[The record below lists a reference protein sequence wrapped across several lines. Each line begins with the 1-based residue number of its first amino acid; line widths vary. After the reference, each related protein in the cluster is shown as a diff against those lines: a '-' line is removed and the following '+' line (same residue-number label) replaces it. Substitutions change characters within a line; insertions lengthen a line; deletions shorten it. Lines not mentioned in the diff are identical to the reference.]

1 MEKNKKLIAENMAK
15 NNMSTKQ
22 LQEINNL
29 ENGIKNAKNPNEFRL
44 LLHTINENI
53 NYDAKY
59 GITVAKELYKKVIA
73 KVTTPTFRDTNRFGL
88 TDGGYNGGGVTCD
101 VLTFLASSAS
111 DEHKINDK
119 VWAREIYTMAESYA
133 KTTYDFSTLASYVIE
148 QQSLNDKE
156 WGRLL
161 FQNSE
166 EAWYKSELTE
176 THIWSLA
183 RDVADSYGLND
194 KDWARKIL
202 NESFN
207 RMIKVKNEGSD
218 NENEFIKLSNEIK
231 EILEDVEFSNKV
243 KNAKDKE

>member
-73 KVTTPTFRDTNRFGL
+73 KVTTTESAVKIVPA
-88 TDGGYNGGGVTCD
+88 TDAAFCNAAE

-111 DEHKINDK
+111 DDHTINDK

-133 KTTYDFSTLASYVIE
+133 KTTYDFSMLASYVIE
-148 QQSLNDKE
+148 PQSLNDKE

-161 FQNSE
+161 FQKSE

-218 NENEFIKLSNEIK
+218 NGNEFINLSNEIK

>member
-1 MEKNKKLIAENMAK
+1 MTKKQETIPENI
-15 NNMSTKQ
+15 S
-22 LQEINNL
+22 QEINNL
-29 ENGIKNAKNPNEFRL
+29 ENGIKNAKNPDAFRL
-44 LLHTINENI
+44 LLHTINALMDD
-53 NYDAKY
+53 DAKY

-73 KVTTPTFRDTNRFGL
+73 KVTKLKAIEDAF
-88 TDGGYNGGGVTCD
+88 CAAE
-101 VLTFLASSAS
+101 VLTFLANSAS
-111 DEHKINDK
+111 DKYKINDK

-133 KTTYDFSTLASYVIE
+133 KTTYDFSMLASYVIE

-161 FQNSE
+161 FQKSE

-176 THIWSLA
+176 THIWTLA

-207 RMIKVKNEGSD
+207 RMIKVKSEGID
-218 NENEFIKLSNEIK
+218 NGNEFINLSNEIK
-231 EILEDVEFSNKV
+231 EILEDVEFSKKV